1 MTGNPGLVT
10 VFCFLTILLLIMM
23 VMLATAVRI
32 VPERQRLNI
41 YRLGRYIGQKGPG
54 VVVVFPFI
62 DLAQQIDIGDEV
74 ATARDFQ
81 HMFGSTG
88 ETKTLV
94 YQDGSV
100 EVDGKIW
107 SAVSS
112 QSILPGTRVRIT
124 KVILEIE
131 PLI

>member
-1 MTGNPGLVT
+1 
-10 VFCFLTILLLIMM
+10 
-23 VMLATAVRI
+23 
-32 VPERQRLNI
+32 
-41 YRLGRYIGQKGPG
+41 
-54 VVVVFPFI
+54 
-62 DLAQQIDIGDEV
+62 
-74 ATARDFQ
+74 
-81 HMFGSTG
+81 MFGSTG

>member
-1 MTGNPGLVT
+1 MADNPG
-10 VFCFLTILLLIMM
+10 VFTAICILTIFLFMMMTMLL
-23 VMLATAVRI
+23 TAVRI
-32 VPERQRLNI
+32 VPEHRRLNI

-54 VVVVFPFI
+54 VVFVLPFI
-62 DLAQQIDIGDEV
+62 DLAQPIDIGDEV

-81 HMFGSTG
+81 QRFGSIG

-112 QSILPGTRVRIT
+112 HSIPPGTRVRIT